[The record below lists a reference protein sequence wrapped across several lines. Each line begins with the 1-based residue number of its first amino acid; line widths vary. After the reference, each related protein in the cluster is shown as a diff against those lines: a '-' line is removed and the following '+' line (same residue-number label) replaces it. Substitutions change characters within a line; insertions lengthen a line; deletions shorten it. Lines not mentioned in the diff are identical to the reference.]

1 MLLNIFQRFVQGLL
15 VLFVLYT
22 LSFFLIKALP
32 GGPFKSAERAIPEHI
47 RLKQEAYYGLDQPTY
62 VQYFKQ
68 LGNLVKGDPGTSMRL
83 EGRAVTEII
92 GQGFP
97 VSLRLGLVAMAFA
110 IVVGIPLGV
119 IAAWKKNTLMDY
131 SAMGVA
137 MIGICIPAFVVGP
150 ILADLLGRRLKLLP
164 VTGWDPWSPSSWIL
178 PSVTLGLV
186 TAAYISRLTRA
197 GMLDVLSQDFIRT
210 ARAKGVG
217 SFRLLAL
224 HCLRGGIIPAVAY
237 IGPAFAAIIS
247 GAVVVESIF
256 AMPGLGL
263 HFIKSIEVGD
273 APVILG
279 VVMLYG
285 LLILIANFATDLI
298 GIWLNPRLR
307 ASR

>member
-1 MLLNIFQRFVQGLL
+1 MLANILQRLLQGLL

-22 LSFFLIKALP
+22 ISFFLIKALP
-32 GGPFKSAERAIPEHI
+32 GGPFKSAERAVPEHI
-47 RLKQEAYYGLDQPTY
+47 RLRQEAYYGLDKPTY
-62 VQYFKQ
+62 VQYAKQ
-68 LGNLVKGDPGTSMRL
+68 LGNLLKGDPGTSTRL

-92 GQGFP
+92 SQGFP
-97 VSLRLGLVAMAFA
+97 VSLRLGVLAMLFA
-110 IVVGIPLGV
+110 IVTGIPLGV
-119 IAAWKKNTLMDY
+119 IAAWKKNTLLDY
-131 SAMGVA
+131 SAMGLA

-150 ILADLLGRRLKLLP
+150 LLADFFGRYLQLVPVMGWNPSVPSSLLLP
-164 VTGWDPWSPSSWIL
+164 SI
-178 PSVTLGLV
+178 TLGLV

-197 GMLDVLSQDFIRT
+197 GMLDILSQDFIRT

-217 SFRLLAL
+217 SFRLLVR
-224 HCLRGGIIPAVAY
+224 HCLRGGIIPAIAY
-237 IGPAFAAIIS
+237 IGPAFAAVIS

-285 LLILIANFATDLI
+285 LLIIIANFATDLI

-307 ASR
+307 GSR

>member
-1 MLLNIFQRFVQGLL
+1 MLANILQRLLQGLL

-22 LSFFLIKALP
+22 ISFFLIKALP

-47 RLKQEAYYGLDQPTY
+47 RLKQEAYYGLDKPTY
-62 VQYFKQ
+62 VQYAKQ
-68 LGNLVKGDPGTSMRL
+68 LGNLLKGDPGTSTRL

-92 GQGFP
+92 SQGFP
-97 VSLRLGLVAMAFA
+97 VSLRLGVLAMTFA
-110 IVVGIPLGV
+110 IITGIPLGV

-131 SAMGVA
+131 SAMGLA

-150 ILADLLGRRLKLLP
+150 LLADFFGRYLQLVPVMGWNPSVPSSLLLP
-164 VTGWDPWSPSSWIL
+164 SI
-178 PSVTLGLV
+178 TLGLV

-217 SFRLLAL
+217 SFRLLVR
-224 HCLRGGIIPAVAY
+224 HCLRGGIIPVIAY
-237 IGPAFAAIIS
+237 IGPAFAAVIS

-285 LLILIANFATDLI
+285 LLIIIANFATDLI

-307 ASR
+307 GSR

>member
-1 MLLNIFQRFVQGLL
+1 MLANIFQRLIQGVI

-32 GGPFKSAERAIPEHI
+32 GGPFKSTDKAVPEHI
-47 RLKQEAYYGLDQPTY
+47 RLKQEEQWGLNKPVQ
-62 VQYFKQ
+62 VQYAIK
-68 LGNLVKGDPGTSMRL
+68 LKNLVSGNPGVSTRL
-83 EGRAVTEII
+83 QGREVNEII
-92 GQGFP
+92 AQGFP
-97 VSLRLGLVAMAFA
+97 VSLGLGVVAMIFA
-110 IVVGIPLGV
+110 ILIGIPLGV

-137 MIGICIPAFVVGP
+137 MIGICIPGFVIGP
-150 ILADLLGRRLKLLP
+150 ILADEFGRRLNLVP
-164 VTGWDPWSPSSWIL
+164 TMGWDPYSPASWIL
-178 PSVTLGLV
+178 PAITLGLV
-186 TAAYISRLTRA
+186 TAAYLSRLTRA
-197 GMLDVLSQDFIRT
+197 GMLDILNQDFIRT

-217 SFRLLAL
+217 SFRLLVR

-256 AMPGLGL
+256 AMPGLGM

-273 APVILG
+273 ADVVLG
-279 VVMLYG
+279 SVMLYG
-285 LLILIANFATDLI
+285 LLIIIANFGTDLLSL
-298 GIWLNPRLR
+298 WLNPRLR

>member
-1 MLLNIFQRFVQGLL
+1 MLANILQRLLQGLL

-22 LSFFLIKALP
+22 ISFFLIKALP

-47 RLKQEAYYGLDQPTY
+47 RLRQEAYYGLDKPTY
-62 VQYFKQ
+62 VQYAKQ
-68 LGNLVKGDPGTSMRL
+68 LGNLLKGDPGTSTRL

-92 GQGFP
+92 SQGFP
-97 VSLRLGLVAMAFA
+97 VSLRLGVLAMAFA
-110 IVVGIPLGV
+110 IVTGIPLGV
-119 IAAWKKNTLMDY
+119 IAAWKKNTLLDY
-131 SAMGVA
+131 SAMGLA

-150 ILADLLGRRLKLLP
+150 LLADFFGRYLQLVPVMGWNPSVPSSLLLP
-164 VTGWDPWSPSSWIL
+164 SI
-178 PSVTLGLV
+178 TLGLV

-197 GMLDVLSQDFIRT
+197 GMLDILNQDFIRT

-217 SFRLLAL
+217 SFRLLVR
-224 HCLRGGIIPAVAY
+224 HCLRGGIIPAIAY
-237 IGPAFAAIIS
+237 IGPAFAAVIS

-285 LLILIANFATDLI
+285 LLIIIANFATDLI

-307 ASR
+307 GSR